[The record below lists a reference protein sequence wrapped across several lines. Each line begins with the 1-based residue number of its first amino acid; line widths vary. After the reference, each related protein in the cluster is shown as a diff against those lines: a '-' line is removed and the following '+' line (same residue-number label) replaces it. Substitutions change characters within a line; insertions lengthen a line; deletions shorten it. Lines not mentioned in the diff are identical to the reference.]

1 MDSDFSSDHDE
12 SENIS
17 SDHDES
23 ENISSDHGESENI
36 SVQDE
41 SEVSSLQMSCLCY
54 ISRHVQEFP
63 VWHLASLP
71 KRLRIDV
78 LRFLPAVDICRLEEG
93 PVSADIDME
102 LEVWDTVCDI
112 RLSYAP
118 AQVLLQLS
126 HLENAGVIEL
136 FSWEE
141 DSQFKAQY
149 FDIVTG
155 CLFASNSTS
164 KPAAYR
170 LLCHV
175 PEIQSSGSP
184 PDTFSDV
191 EMLHILMEQCHFF
204 PPLVNITVGSLLSS
218 TLWLNKTESF
228 TVLAAF
234 FSHLSR
240 LSISAVPRWG
250 EEDPE
255 SLVKFCEVFRFVLE
269 AVFLKTNRQP
279 ALTHLVVEL
288 GEGVMISALDHLAD
302 FLSSRTCGL
311 AKYACSPLVAGYSGL
326 QFLSVDLSGDDES
339 ICSVSELPTN
349 VRLIVEQQSDLSS
362 LHLSVIGWTGGGYA
376 VCPEYDQLMQSI
388 SMLFRGPQFV
398 ELELSGGLYHS
409 SRDHTI
415 PFKMLMHEFLSSP
428 VKGQELVLGISG
440 VSLSDC
446 SSFHECSF
454 ANLALEVVGSKHL
467 HIQSVEAAEQWVNPY
482 FEHCLAHFPFQALG
496 TVTLQ
501 EVDNLND
508 EALATIASLSL
519 HTLHVISTE
528 LMLDVSVEAV
538 ARLFSMPRLTTLTLA
553 GVAIMG
559 TSKADFANPNVWTLF
574 AEAVTIGLRKQAS
587 IAQLDNLDLSG
598 NFLTWVDSDC
608 LEAMFD
614 ALFSLPQLPSM
625 ALELVNNFF
634 NIAQL
639 NLLCESW
646 DKKAGGC
653 RLSMLRVRKQKP
665 QQPRAGHFGTVPVGL
680 QKLAVIVL

>member
-93 PVSADIDME
+93 PVCAEIDME
-102 LEVWDTVCDI
+102 LEVWKTVCDV
-112 RLSYAP
+112 RLAY
-118 AQVLLQLS
+118 
-126 HLENAGVIEL
+126 AGVSEPFL
-136 FSWEE
+136 LEV
-141 DSQFKAQY
+141 DSRFKAQY

-155 CLFASNSTS
+155 RLFSAS
-164 KPAAYR
+164 KPAAYS
-170 LLCHV
+170 LLYHV
-175 PEIQSSGSP
+175 PEIHSSGFPTDCS
-184 PDTFSDV
+184 FSDV
-191 EMLHILMEQCHFF
+191 KMLRILMKQCHFL
-204 PPLVNITVGSLLSS
+204 PSSINITVGSLLSS
-218 TLWLNKTESF
+218 TLWLNKTKSF

-234 FSHLSR
+234 FSRLSR
-240 LSISAVPRWG
+240 LSISAVASKPLSGYVTISAAVRWHNETG
-250 EEDPE
+250 
-255 SLVKFCEVFRFVLE
+255 SLVKVFRFVLE
-269 AVFLKTNRQP
+269 AVFLKTSRHP
-279 ALTHLVVEL
+279 ALTHLVVKL
-288 GEGVMISALDHLAD
+288 GESVVISALDHLAD
-302 FLSSRTCGL
+302 FISCRTGGL
-311 AKYACSPLVAGYSGL
+311 AKYTCSPLVAGYSGL
-326 QFLSVDLSGDDES
+326 KFLSVELSGDDGS
-339 ICSVSELPTN
+339 ACSLSKLLK
-349 VRLIVEQQSDLSS
+349 LIVEQQSDLSS

-388 SMLFRGPQFV
+388 SMLFRDPQFV
-398 ELELSGGLYHS
+398 ELGLSGELYYS
-409 SRDHTI
+409 SRDNGI
-415 PFKMLMHEFLSSP
+415 SFKMLMHEFLSSP
-428 VKGQELVLGISG
+428 IKGQELVLNISG
-440 VSLSDC
+440 VSLRDSRHKF
-446 SSFHECSF
+446 SYGNF
-454 ANLALEVVGSKHL
+454 APEVVGSKHL
-467 HIQSVEAAEQWVNPY
+467 HIQRVESASEWVNPY

-496 TVTLQ
+496 AITLR
-501 EVDNLND
+501 EVDNLSD
-508 EALATIASLSL
+508 KALKTISSLSL
-519 HTLHVISTE
+519 HSLHVINVGVMG

-538 ARLFSMPRLTTLTLA
+538 TRLFSMPHLTTLTLA
-553 GVAIMG
+553 GVG
-559 TSKADFANPNVWTLF
+559 DPNLCTLF

-625 ALELVNNFF
+625 ALELLDNSF
-634 NIAQL
+634 NVAQL

-653 RLSMLRVRKQKP
+653 RLSMLRVYKQKP
-665 QQPRAGHFGTVPVGL
+665 QQPRAGHLGTVPVAL
-680 QKLAVIVL
+680 QNLAVIVL